1 MDEKS
6 LKKISLSNLAYKF
19 SKPSYTKQANKLL
32 YQAYLL
38 INTGLHQL
46 FLLFLHSILSIH
58 TKHME
63 FKDRLKEARTKKRL
77 SQSEL
82 ANTVGVHVTNI
93 SRYERGENKPT
104 TQVLSKLADALDVTT
119 DFLMS
124 GSANE
129 VAEGNISDKE
139 LLSLFKRVNTL
150 SND

>member
-1 MDEKS
+1 
-6 LKKISLSNLAYKF
+6 
-19 SKPSYTKQANKLL
+19 
-32 YQAYLL
+32 
-38 INTGLHQL
+38 
-46 FLLFLHSILSIH
+46 
-58 TKHME
+58 ME

-104 TQVLSKLADALDVTT
+104 TQELSKLADALDVTT

-150 SND
+150 SNDKKKLVKEFLGAFVLQSDLKEKLA